1 MMTPLGG
8 VENMESGETS
18 VVSSRVTERVCEELR
33 EMIMDGRLA
42 GGTRLKETALS
53 RKVGTSRTPIRE
65 ALVQLESE
73 GLVVRM
79 PHAGAIVRTL
89 DERDVEDAFQLRA
102 LLEGYGAAYAAQRL
116 TEEQIRELENLC
128 DEMEGPLERGG
139 DQRAVAYVLE
149 RNDRFHR
156 IILEASGNRR
166 LTVALRAT
174 MEIPRVYK
182 SYYWYSEQE
191 RQRSFL
197 YHRELIEAFRN
208 RDPLWAEATM
218 KSHVYAA
225 RDYLL
230 TKLRKE
236 GGRRLHSA

>member
-1 MMTPLGG
+1 M
-8 VENMESGETS
+8 
-18 VVSSRVTERVCEELR
+18 VSSKVAERVCDELR
-33 EMIMDGRLA
+33 EMILDGRLA
-42 GGTRLKETALS
+42 GGARLKETALS
-53 RKVGTSRTPIRE
+53 REVGASRTPIRE

-73 GLVVRM
+73 GLVVRT
-79 PHAGAIVRTL
+79 PHAGAIVRAL

-116 TEEQIRELENLC
+116 SEEQIRELEQLC
-128 DEMEGPLERGG
+128 DEMEGSPGRGS
-139 DQRAVAYVLE
+139 DQGAVAYVLE

-166 LTVALRAT
+166 LTTALRAT
-174 MEIPRVYK
+174 MEIPRIYR
-182 SYYWYSEQE
+182 SYYWHSEQE

-218 KSHVYAA
+218 KSHVHAA

>member
-1 MMTPLGG
+1 MD
-8 VENMESGETS
+8 

-53 RKVGTSRTPIRE
+53 RKVGASRTPIRE

-89 DERDVEDAFQLRA
+89 DKRDVEDAFQLRA

-116 TEEQIRELENLC
+116 TEEQIRELEHLC
-128 DEMEGPLERGG
+128 DEMEGSLGRGG

-182 SYYWYSEQE
+182 SYYWYSDQE

>member
-1 MMTPLGG
+1 MASRTWIR
-8 VENMESGETS
+8 VETD
-18 VVSSRVTERVCEELR
+18 VASSKVTERVCQELR

-42 GGTRLKETALS
+42 GGARLKETVLS
-53 RKVGTSRTPIRE
+53 RKVGASRTPIRE

-73 GLVVRM
+73 GLVMRT
-79 PHAGAIVRTL
+79 PHAGAIVRAL
-89 DERDVEDAFQLRA
+89 DEHDVEDAFQLRA

-116 TEEQIRELENLC
+116 TEEQIRELEHLC
-128 DEMEGPLERGG
+128 DEMEGPLGRGS
-139 DQRAVAYVLE
+139 DQRAVAYLLE

-166 LTVALRAT
+166 LTIALRAT
-174 MEIPRVYK
+174 MEIPHAYK
-182 SYYWYSEQE
+182 SYYWHSEQE
-191 RQRSFL
+191 RQRSLL

-208 RDPLWAEATM
+208 RDSLWAEATM

-236 GGRRLHSA
+236 RRERLHPA